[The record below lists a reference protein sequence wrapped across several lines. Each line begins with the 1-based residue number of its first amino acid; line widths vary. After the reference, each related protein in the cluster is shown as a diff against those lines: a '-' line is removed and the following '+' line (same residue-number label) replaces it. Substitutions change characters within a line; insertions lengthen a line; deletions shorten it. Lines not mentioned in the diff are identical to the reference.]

1 MPYKEKTIGKLYWS
15 IGEVAEQLNV
25 NTSLIRYW
33 EKEFG
38 SLRPKRTGKGDRLYT
53 QKDIDH
59 LQTIQ
64 HLVKEKGFT
73 LQGAKD
79 QLKSGEG
86 VEQELP
92 QIPAMPEL
100 KERLERLRNMVLSLK
115 QRAN

>member
-53 QKDIDH
+53 QKDIEH
-59 LQTIQ
+59 LRTIQ

-79 QLKSGEG
+79 QLKSGEP
-86 VEQELP
+86 VEQETLLP
-92 QIPAMPEL
+92 TLPEL
-100 KERLERLRNMVLSLK
+100 KVRLERVREMALSLK
-115 QRAN
+115 QRVN

>member
-1 MPYKEKTIGKLYWS
+1 MPYKEKTVGKLYWS
-15 IGEVAEQLNV
+15 IGEVAEQLSV

-53 QKDIDH
+53 QKDIEH
-59 LQTIQ
+59 LQRIQ

-79 QLKSGEG
+79 QLKSGAALEPG
-86 VEQELP
+86 NSEPSL
-92 QIPAMPEL
+92 PEL
-100 KERLERLRNMVLSLK
+100 KERLQRLREMVIALRD
-115 QRAN
+115 RAN